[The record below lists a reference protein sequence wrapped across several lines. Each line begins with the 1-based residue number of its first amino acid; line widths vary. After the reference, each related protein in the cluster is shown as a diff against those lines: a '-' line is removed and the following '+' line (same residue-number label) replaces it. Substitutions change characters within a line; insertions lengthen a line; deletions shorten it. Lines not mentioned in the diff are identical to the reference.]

1 MAVMP
6 TNVLLTAL
14 SVGGLDIEVHCWDI
28 PYLVPFRIARPDPNE
43 ESSRTALVHITDRAT
58 GLSGWGEGC
67 ADPYYGDTPE
77 TIAAV
82 TPLLLSV
89 ALPALE
95 SALAEAGGAT
105 NGGGYAAARGLP
117 GLVGRA
123 ADALAPM
130 SDAMDVALGHHGAA
144 KSAIEQALQDLLA
157 RSAGRSL
164 RRWFGAPE
172 TIGSTNLTIGIA
184 PIDTMVE
191 RAAAA
196 TKYPSLKL
204 KVGLGGEEELIR
216 RVREVYHGPLRLDAN
231 CGWSLA
237 RALELL
243 PLFERSNVEF
253 LEQPLR
259 PGRIQNMA
267 TLAKA
272 TEIPVIADEDCIVYD
287 DIEQLVGLV
296 DGVNLKQVKIGG
308 LGPSLRGFRRAESLG
323 LRRMFGSMVET
334 KLGTAGAAAVAG
346 AAEFLDLD
354 GPINLVGDPFTGL
367 ELDAQCRWVL
377 DDERPGSG
385 VTFSPATT
393 E

>member
-1 MAVMP
+1 M
-6 TNVLLTAL
+6 
-14 SVGGLDIEVHCWDI
+14 HCWNI

-43 ESSRTALVHITDRAT
+43 ESSRTAFVHITDRAT
-58 GLSGWGEGC
+58 GLEGWGEGC

-82 TPLLLSV
+82 APLLFSE
-89 ALPALE
+89 ALPAIE
-95 SALAEAGGAT
+95 AALAEAGGST
-105 NGGGYAAARGLP
+105 TGSGYALARGLA
-117 GLVGRA
+117 GISGRS

-130 SDAMDVALGHHGAA
+130 SAAMDLALGHHGAA

-157 RSAGRSL
+157 RSADTSL
-164 RRWFGAPE
+164 RRFLGAPE
-172 TIGSTNLTIGIA
+172 SIGHTNLTIGIA

-204 KVGLGGEEELIR
+204 KVGLGGEEELLR

-231 CGWSLA
+231 CGWSIE

-243 PLFERSNVEF
+243 PLIERSNVEL
-253 LEQPLR
+253 LEQPLQ
-259 PGRIQNMA
+259 PGKLKNMA
-267 TLAKA
+267 ALAAA
-272 TEIPVIADEDCIVYD
+272 TEIPVIADEDCIEYD
-287 DIEQLVGLV
+287 DIVELVGLV

-308 LGPSLRGFRRAESLG
+308 LGPSLRGFRQAESLG

-354 GPINLVGDPFTGL
+354 GPIGLIGDPFTGL
-367 ELDAQCRWVL
+367 NLDEDCRWAL
-377 DDERPGSG
+377 SDDQPGSG
-385 VTFSPATT
+385 VTFAPAANG
-393 E
+393 